1 MLGKFFKQ
9 NHRPA
14 KLSYSFSSKWRKNS
28 GELKIPPPPKAQGS
42 RMPLARAVYHDLLRR
57 VAERSNQG
65 RNDGVKGHNSRAPK
79 SPNNVT
85 RTFFNTVH
93 LLPEDLRF
101 ENGGA
106 KLASCPGAI

>member
-1 MLGKFFKQ
+1 MRWKNLADMLGKFFKQ

-57 VAERSNQG
+57 VAARSNHNQG
-65 RNDGVKGHNSRAPK
+65 RNDGGKGHD
-79 SPNNVT
+79 SP
-85 RTFFNTVH
+85 
-93 LLPEDLRF
+93 
-101 ENGGA
+101 GA
-106 KLASCPGAI
+106 KSL